1 VTLKDRCLPA
11 NGREDP
17 GPYER
22 ARKISSFNDIAEQS
36 LMESW
41 YERPCDST
49 FILESHACLS
59 SNQLSMGLEAP
70 KIGDVLKEKTSLGPG
85 GPGLKA
91 RRPLPA
97 KIVFSFI
104 RP

>member
-1 VTLKDRCLPA
+1 MVGAHMPFSSSSSLGLKAKGSLRKKRKKTESERCSPLLGEPLA
-11 NGREDP
+11 LKAKEEQFLRHC
-17 GPYER
+17 
-22 ARKISSFNDIAEQS
+22 QS

-70 KIGDVLKEKTSLGPG
+70 KIG
-85 GPGLKA
+85 
-91 RRPLPA
+91 RRP
-97 KIVFSFI
+97 VFFLFFS
-104 RP
+104 